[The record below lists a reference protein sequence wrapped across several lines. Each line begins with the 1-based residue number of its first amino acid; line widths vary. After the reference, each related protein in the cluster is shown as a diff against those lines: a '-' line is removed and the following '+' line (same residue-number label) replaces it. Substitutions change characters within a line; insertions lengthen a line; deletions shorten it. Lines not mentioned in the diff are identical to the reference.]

1 MAGSSR
7 RSADPVQQAWALMQ
21 RFVEA
26 HTPRGELAEALG
38 FRLGGGRG
46 KILFQLRDGPVT
58 LGQLA
63 EANGV
68 DAPYATL
75 IVDKLEAH
83 GLVERRPHPDDRRR
97 KLVTLTAAGHNAI
110 ATADAILLRPPPA
123 IRNLPADNLGQLTGL
138 LTRLLD
144 ADAAEPDD
152 PNSSAP
158 LSPDPGS
165 GESHQGSR
173 SPGWS
178 E

>member
-1 MAGSSR
+1 MAGSWR
-7 RSADPVQQAWALMQ
+7 RSADPVQQVWALMQ

-26 HTPRGELAEALG
+26 HDRRGELAEALG

-75 IVDKLEAH
+75 IVDKLEAR

-123 IRNLPADNLGQLTGL
+123 ISSLPADDLAQLTAL
-138 LTRLLD
+138 FTRLLD
-144 ADAAEPDD
+144 ADAPEGPT
-152 PNSSAP
+152 SSAP
-158 LSPDPGS
+158 PSPDPGP
-165 GESHQGSR
+165 GESH
-173 SPGWS
+173 
-178 E
+178 